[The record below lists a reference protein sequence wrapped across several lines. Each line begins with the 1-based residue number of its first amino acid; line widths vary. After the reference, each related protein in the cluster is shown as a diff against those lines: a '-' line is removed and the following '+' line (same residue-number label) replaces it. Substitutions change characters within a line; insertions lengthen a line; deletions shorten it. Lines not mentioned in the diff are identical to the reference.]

1 MNLEMKR
8 IGTISLDKDVDVN
21 KIIYDNPKLGIKLAK
36 LGSKYENENRF
47 AIYTDGSK
55 PAPKKK
61 VKKEKIEEVVE
72 ENK

>member
-8 IGTISLDKDVDVN
+8 IGIITLDKNIDVN

-55 PAPKKK
+55 PTPKKK
-61 VKKEKIEEVVE
+61 NKKEETVE